1 LSVFYVDLFLIGV
14 IIHAAVL
21 FRKIELQVLISV
33 GVFKDVEEMNDRE
46 MFIEYDKMRKQS
58 HKVRQKY
65 KDQI

>member
-1 LSVFYVDLFLIGV
+1 LSVFYVDLYLIGI
-14 IIHAAVL
+14 IIHAAIL

-33 GVFKDVEEMNDRE
+33 GVFKDVEQMNDRE
-46 MFIEYDKMRKQS
+46 MFIEYEKMRKQS

>member
-1 LSVFYVDLFLIGV
+1 
-14 IIHAAVL
+14 
-21 FRKIELQVLISV
+21 LISV

-58 HKVRQKY
+58 HKVREKY